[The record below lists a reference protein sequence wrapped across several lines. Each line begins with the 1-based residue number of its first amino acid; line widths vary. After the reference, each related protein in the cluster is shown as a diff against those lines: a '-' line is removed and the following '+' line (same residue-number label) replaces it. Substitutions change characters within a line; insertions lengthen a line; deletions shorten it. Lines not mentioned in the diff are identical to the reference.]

1 MQPLYIIAHHCR
13 PSARLLYREAR
24 NRANMRPQKAARGR
38 AKATQEVEEV
48 TIVAE
53 TQAQGEEAVVKKEKK
68 EKAPAWHAKDVCLA
82 FSAQEQYLTLYRQ
95 ERDRPKNRDA
105 KIAELFNASAELER

>member
-68 EKAPAWHAKDVCLA
+68 VTRLQGGAVLPADEGPTPCALSH
-82 FSAQEQYLTLYRQ
+82 
-95 ERDRPKNRDA
+95 ER
-105 KIAELFNASAELER
+105 I